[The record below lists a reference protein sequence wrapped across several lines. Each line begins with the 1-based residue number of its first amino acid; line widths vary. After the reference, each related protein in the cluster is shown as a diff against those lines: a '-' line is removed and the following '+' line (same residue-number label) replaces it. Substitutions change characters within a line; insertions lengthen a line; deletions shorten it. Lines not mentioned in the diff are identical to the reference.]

1 VPPDVVTRA
10 AIARS
15 QLTPVDIPAAV
26 HVLLARPADFEP
38 RGPGVGL
45 SPVLARARAARLYVL
60 YDQHRQLAALL
71 ATEVLV
77 VVGAAFALVDYPH

>member
-1 VPPDVVTRA
+1 MRA
-10 AIARS
+10 AVTRS

-45 SPVLARARAARLYVL
+45 APMLARARAAGLYVR
-60 YDQHRQLAALL
+60 DDHHRQFAALL

-77 VVGAAFALVDYPH
+77 VVGAALALVDYPN